1 MARRLGNQLDQIKR
15 VQAMTQSLTSPI
27 QGTCDS
33 RFTAVRDAF
42 AANFATGEEIGA
54 AVAVTLNGRPVVDL
68 WAGHADPARSRP
80 WQQDTL
86 VTVYS
91 TTKGM
96 TAICAHRLVD
106 QGLLDL
112 DAPVTR
118 YWPEFAQAGKQD
130 VPVHLLL
137 SHRVGLPTV
146 SNPLPPEAIYN
157 WDAMTAALAA
167 QAPLWQPGSRHGY
180 HALTYGW
187 LVGEVV
193 RRVSGKRIGAFFR
206 DEVAQPLGLDFHI
219 GLAPGHDDRIA
230 EMVAVDPSSAGAQ
243 EQEKLRQAKIESME
257 QTLRQA
263 QGTIQI
269 APGDHNTEAWR
280 RAEIPA
286 ANGHSDAQ
294 SLARVYGALA
304 CGGSVDGV
312 HVLSPEAIARATVE
326 QASGPDAQ
334 LPISTRYALG
344 FWLSQPAAPLGPN
357 PNAFGHPGAGGS
369 VGFADLDAG
378 LGFGYVMNQMKVGLL
393 VEGTGRRLI
402 DAVYA
407 CLS

>member
-1 MARRLGNQLDQIKR
+1 
-15 VQAMTQSLTSPI
+15 MTQPITSPI

-33 RFTAVRDAF
+33 RFAAVRDAF
-42 AANFATGEEIGA
+42 AANFAAGEEIGA
-54 AVAVTLNGRPVVDL
+54 AVAVTLDGRPVVDL
-68 WAGHADPARSRP
+68 WAGHADKAGTRP
-80 WQQDTL
+80 WKRDTL

-96 TAICAHRLVD
+96 TAICAHRLAD

-112 DAPVTR
+112 EAPVAR

-146 SNPLPPEAIYN
+146 STPMPPEAIYD
-157 WDAMTAALAA
+157 WDTMTATLAA
-167 QAPLWQPGSRHGY
+167 QAPLWEPGSRHGY

-206 DEVAQPLGLDFHI
+206 DEVVQPLGLDFHI
-219 GLAPGHDDRIA
+219 GLDAEHDDRIA
-230 EMVAVDPSSAGAQ
+230 EMVAVDPQSEAAQ
-243 EQEKLRQAKIESME
+243 EQEKQRQAKIESME
-257 QTLRQA
+257 PRLRQA
-263 QGTIQI
+263 QGAIQI
-269 APGDHNTEAWR
+269 SPGDHNTQAWR

-286 ANGHSDAQ
+286 ANGHSDAR

-304 CGGSVDGV
+304 CGGEVDGV
-312 HVLSPEAIARATVE
+312 CVLSPEAIARATVE

-334 LPISTRYALG
+334 LPTPTRFALG
-344 FWLSQPAAPLGPN
+344 FWLSRPEAPLGPN

-369 VGFADLDAG
+369 VGFADPDAR

-402 DAVYA
+402 DAVYVS
-407 CLS
+407 L